1 MEVDPMRKTIAL
13 VTAGMLVLSLGPG
26 SAAAQKKKKKK
37 KPSVEQKVEGTVA
50 LPAPFQNDSGCF
62 AGLHRRIAI
71 LGQENVN
78 GDVGYHF
85 DVDKATWGTN
95 FVLEP
100 TGGLGSVD
108 LDIYFY
114 TEFGT
119 PEQVVT
125 DPGGA
130 GAQFNTRAPGGEADV
145 VPAQF
150 NKVIVCMYGGQGG
163 AGANAPFTYTAGT
176 KVKPS

>member
-1 MEVDPMRKTIAL
+1 MRKTIAL

-108 LDIYFY
+108 LD
-114 TEFGT
+114 TTSTRNSAPRSKSSPTRGAPARRAARSST
-119 PEQVVT
+119 PALRAARPT
-125 DPGGA
+125 WSPPSS
-130 GAQFNTRAPGGEADV
+130 TR
-145 VPAQF
+145 
-150 NKVIVCMYGGQGG
+150 
-163 AGANAPFTYTAGT
+163 
-176 KVKPS
+176 